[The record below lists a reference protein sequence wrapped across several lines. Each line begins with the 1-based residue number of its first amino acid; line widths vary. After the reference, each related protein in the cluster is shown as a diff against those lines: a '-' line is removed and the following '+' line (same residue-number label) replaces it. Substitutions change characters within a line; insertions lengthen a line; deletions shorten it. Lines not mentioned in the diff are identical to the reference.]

1 MSENRPSSTQ
11 LLINSIVTAAIEP
24 ALAQLPFKMGSGMSK
39 VIMVAYGMQ
48 ESGLLSRVQLGG
60 GPGRGLW
67 QFEPG
72 HPVKGGGVWGVV
84 NHGASKEHLMKLC
97 REHGLPFDATAIYRQ
112 LQHNDILAAGVA
124 RLLIWTDRKALP
136 TTQDAAWDMY
146 AYRTW
151 CPGKPR
157 PQDWPANW
165 AAAVSYGL
173 ANGWVMVDDKGAL
186 RDVQRS

>member
-11 LLINSIVTAAIEP
+11 LLIHSIVTAAIEP
-24 ALAQLPFKMGSGMSK
+24 ALAQLPFKMGTGVAK
-39 VIMVAYGMQ
+39 VIMVAYGLQ
-48 ESGLLSRVQLGG
+48 ESGLLQRVQLGG

-72 HPVKGGGVWGVV
+72 HPAKGGGVWGVV
-84 NHGASKEHLMKLC
+84 NHGASKEHLMTLC
-97 REHGLPFDATAIYRQ
+97 RAHGLPFDAQTIYRQ

-124 RLLIWTDRKALP
+124 RLLMWTDRKALP
-136 TTQDAAWDMY
+136 TTQEQAWDMY

-151 CPGKPR
+151 CPGRPR
-157 PQDWPANW
+157 PQDWPACW

-173 ANGWVMVDDKGAL
+173 ANGWVTVDDKGAL
-186 RDVQRS
+186 RDVQRA